1 MLWGLFLFVR
11 QAVRDAAGDQ
21 TWSVMMYGQWVG
33 DTVKDLQTYASLKQT
48 KACGK
53 KAFGE
58 KLEPKPQ
65 PNSLVEIIC
74 NQPCPSAQ
82 NVVGAALRV
91 LSEKVQG

>member
-65 PNSLVEIIC
+65 PNSLGRYL
-74 NQPCPSAQ
+74 QSAMSFCTERS
-82 NVVGAALRV
+82 GSSTSCAF
-91 LSEKVQG
+91 